1 MGVRESQRST
11 DGLLVKRDGD
21 LALKGSLTIFCRV
34 LEWATTQRMELT
46 DITEHVNKVVLAS
59 GVSHGIAHVQT
70 LHTTTAILISEW
82 QDALLHD
89 VRAYLSRLVPQEDR
103 WRHNDP
109 DYSDCD
115 RANADSHVRGI
126 LLGQSISV
134 QIHETVLQL
143 GTWQRL
149 IMAEF
154 DGPRT
159 RSVSVQVLGL
169 AAA

>member
-1 MGVRESQRST
+1 MGMGESQLST
-11 DGLLVKRDGD
+11 HELFVRRDGD
-21 LALKGSLTIFCRV
+21 LALRGAVTLFCRV
-34 LEWATTQRMELT
+34 LEWATTERMELT
-46 DITEHVNKVVLAS
+46 DITDQVNRVVVAS
-59 GVSHGIAHVQT
+59 GVLHGIAHVQS

-89 VRAYLSRLVPQEDR
+89 IRSYLSHVVRREEG

-109 DYSDCD
+109 AYSDCD
-115 RANADSHVRGI
+115 RANADSHLRGI
-126 LLGQSISV
+126 LLGQSVSV
-134 QIHETVLQL
+134 QIREAGLHL

-159 RSVSVQVLGL
+159 RSVSVQILGL
-169 AAA
+169 AGA